1 MSGTIHEDRALTDE
15 ERRLLAWLIQSGTG
29 NSAELMAQLA
39 EARVVSRCGC
49 GCPTIDL
56 AIGTRSEPTRGGSS
70 IVADVSG
77 KSPEGYDVG
86 VILHVREGLLSELE
100 VYPSGDVGPFSLP
113 VPDSLTHW
121 SQAPDQEP

>member
-1 MSGTIHEDRALTDE
+1 MTGSIRDDRPLTGQ
-15 ERRLLAWLIQSGTG
+15 ERTLLAWLIQNGNG
-29 NSAELMAQLA
+29 NSEELMAQLA

-56 AIGTRSEPTRGGSS
+56 AIGTKSEPTRGGSS

-100 VYPSGDVGPFSLP
+100 VYPSVDVGPFSLP
-113 VPDSLTHW
+113 VPDSLTQW
-121 SQAPDQEP
+121 SQASDHEP